1 MSTKRKG
8 HPNSRP
14 LPAPEDRLAQFA
26 ATCGEIVGQVI
37 LIELRAGKTPGQA
50 ALAGAREMIRHAQ
63 SLADLERAFRGQAP
77 QPVDCGGCAP
87 PVLTGGPR
95 FTETR

>member
-1 MSTKRKG
+1 M
-8 HPNSRP
+8 
-14 LPAPEDRLAQFA
+14 FA
-26 ATCGEIVGQVI
+26 ATCGEIVQTVI

-63 SLADLERAFRGQAP
+63 SLAQIERGIRGQEP